1 MFTPNEQLR
10 LTARAGYYFRERDAS
25 SETKNRYRGFSG
37 GLKGNYD
44 FNTKS
49 NLELAYISTST
60 TKVTIWY
67 RIRMI
72 SATTVMC
79 NTVYA
84 RFTIIRSTIRTR
96 SPSEETI
103 YEII

>member
-49 NLELAYISTST
+49 NLELAYTFDQYDKSDYLVSY
-60 TKVTIWY
+60 KND
-67 RIRMI
+67 IRDY
-72 SATTVMC
+72 SNVQ
-79 NTVYA
+79 VYA